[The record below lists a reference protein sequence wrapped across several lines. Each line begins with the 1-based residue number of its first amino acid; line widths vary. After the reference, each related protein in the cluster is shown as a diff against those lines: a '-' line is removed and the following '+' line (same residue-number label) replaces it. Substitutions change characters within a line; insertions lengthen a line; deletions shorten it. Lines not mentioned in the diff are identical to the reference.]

1 MSKLTKPLAGY
12 NKKYYICKHLNTKI
26 MKELLNKLAAAKA
39 EIKATKLKKEGKN
52 TFSNYEYFTPSQIE
66 FLVATACHNNKLLTS
81 FDLIR
86 NDLGVYGR
94 LTIYDLESGEKL
106 TTEMASAIPEIKAT
120 NIAQQLG
127 GCVTYTERYLKM
139 SLFGITDNQL
149 DFDTTENTKKQA
161 EPKTAKTAPE
171 QPKVIDTTK
180 IVFDYL
186 ANNAEALLYYKKM
199 HLFETMD
206 DLTDGQIKEIYEH
219 LKKYNKL

>member
-1 MSKLTKPLAGY
+1 
-12 NKKYYICKHLNTKI
+12 
-26 MKELLNKLAAAKA
+26 MKELLNKLASAKA
-39 EIKATKLKKEGKN
+39 EIKATKLKKEGRN
-52 TFSNYEYFTPSQIE
+52 TYSNYDYFTPSQIE

-127 GCVTYTERYLKM
+127 GCATYTERYLKM

-186 ANNAEALLYYKKM
+186 ANNAEALSYYKKQ
-199 HLFETMD
+199 HLFVTMD
-206 DLTDGQIKEIYEH
+206 ELTDGQIKEIYEH
-219 LKKYNKL
+219 LKRYNKI

>member
-1 MSKLTKPLAGY
+1 M
-12 NKKYYICKHLNTKI
+12 I
-26 MKELLNKLAAAKA
+26 ELLNKLAAAKA

-52 TFSNYEYFTPSQIE
+52 TYSNYEYFTPSQIE
-66 FLVATACHNNKLLTS
+66 FLVATACHNNNLLTS

-219 LKKYNKL
+219 LKKYNKI

>member
-1 MSKLTKPLAGY
+1 
-12 NKKYYICKHLNTKI
+12 

-52 TFSNYEYFTPSQIE
+52 TYSNYGYFTPSQIE

-106 TTEMASAIPEIKAT
+106 TAEMASAIPEIKAT

-161 EPKTAKTAPE
+161 EPKTAAKAPE
-171 QPKVIDTTK
+171 QPKVIDTAK
-180 IVFDYL
+180 IVFDFL

-199 HLFETMD
+199 HLFETID
-206 DLTDGQIKEIYEH
+206 DLTDGQIREIYEH

>member
-1 MSKLTKPLAGY
+1 
-12 NKKYYICKHLNTKI
+12 
-26 MKELLNKLAAAKA
+26 MKELLNKLASAKA
-39 EIKATKLKKEGKN
+39 EIKSTKLKKEGRN
-52 TFSNYEYFTPSQIE
+52 TYSNYEYFTPSQIE
-66 FLVATACHNNKLLTS
+66 FLVATACHNNRLLTS

-94 LTIYDLESGEKL
+94 LTVYDLESGEKL

-161 EPKTAKTAPE
+161 APEPTKKEPE
-171 QPKVIDTTK
+171 QPKVIDPTK
-180 IVFDYL
+180 IVLDYL
-186 ANNAEALLYYKKM
+186 TNNAEALSYYKKM
-199 HLFETMD
+199 HLFTTIDE
-206 DLTDGQIKEIYEH
+206 LTDGQIREIYEH

>member
-1 MSKLTKPLAGY
+1 
-12 NKKYYICKHLNTKI
+12 

-39 EIKATKLKKEGKN
+39 EIKSAKLKKEGKN
-52 TFSNYEYFTPSQIE
+52 TYSNYEYFTPSQIE

-139 SLFGITDNQL
+139 SLFGITDNRL
-149 DFDTTENTKKQA
+149 DFDTTENTKRQA
-161 EPKTAKTAPE
+161 KKEPE
-171 QPKVIDTTK
+171 MPKAIDTK
-180 IVFDYL
+180 KAVFNAL
-186 ANNAEALLYYKKM
+186 ASNAEALNYYKKQ
-199 HLFETMD
+199 HLFVTMD
-206 DLTDGQIKEIYEH
+206 ELTDAQIKEIYEH

>member
-1 MSKLTKPLAGY
+1 
-12 NKKYYICKHLNTKI
+12 
-26 MKELLNKLAAAKA
+26 MKELLNKLASAKA

-66 FLVATACHNNKLLTS
+66 FLVASACHNNKLLTS

-86 NDLGVYGR
+86 NELGVYGR
-94 LTIYDLESGEKL
+94 LTVYDLESGEKL
-106 TTEMASAIPEIKAT
+106 TAEMATAIPEIKAT

-161 EPKTAKTAPE
+161 GTKTVTKSPE
-171 QPKVIDTTK
+171 QPKVIDTK
-180 IVFDYL
+180 KVIFDYL
-186 ANNAEALLYYKKM
+186 ANNAEALSYYKKKY
-199 HLFETMD
+199 LFVTIDE
-206 DLTDGQIKEIYEH
+206 LTDGQIKEIYQH
-219 LKKYNKL
+219 LKKYNKI

>member
-1 MSKLTKPLAGY
+1 LSKLIKPIAGY

>member
-1 MSKLTKPLAGY
+1 
-12 NKKYYICKHLNTKI
+12 

-52 TFSNYEYFTPSQIE
+52 TYSNYEYFTPSQIE

-171 QPKVIDTTK
+171 QSKVIDTTK

-186 ANNAEALLYYKKM
+186 ANNAEALSYYKKQ
-199 HLFETMD
+199 HLFTTMD
-206 DLTDGQIKEIYEH
+206 ELTEGQIKEIYEH

>member
-1 MSKLTKPLAGY
+1 
-12 NKKYYICKHLNTKI
+12 

-52 TFSNYEYFTPSQIE
+52 TYSNYDYFTPSQIE

-94 LTIYDLESGEKL
+94 ITIYDLESGEKL

-161 EPKTAKTAPE
+161 EPKTATKAPE
-171 QPKVIDTTK
+171 QPKVIDTSK

>member
-1 MSKLTKPLAGY
+1 LSDCTFKSTTSPSREPLVFVFLY
-12 NKKYYICKHLNTKI
+12 FVNCK
-26 MKELLNKLAAAKA
+26 AYKA
-39 EIKATKLKKEGKN
+39 DNGKN

-161 EPKTAKTAPE
+161 EPKTATKAPE

>member
-1 MSKLTKPLAGY
+1 
-12 NKKYYICKHLNTKI
+12 

-52 TFSNYEYFTPSQIE
+52 TFSNYEYFTPQQIE

-161 EPKTAKTAPE
+161 EPKTATKVTE
-171 QPKVIDTTK
+171 QPKVINAAKT
-180 IVFDYL
+180 VFDYL
-186 ANNAEALLYYKKM
+186 ANNAEALSYYKKQ
-199 HLFETMD
+199 HLFTTIDE
-206 DLTDGQIKEIYEH
+206 LTDGQIKEIYEH
-219 LKKYNKL
+219 LKKYNKI

>member
-1 MSKLTKPLAGY
+1 
-12 NKKYYICKHLNTKI
+12 

-52 TFSNYEYFTPSQIE
+52 TYSNYDYFTPSQIE

-161 EPKTAKTAPE
+161 ATKQTTKAPE

-219 LKKYNKL
+219 LKKYNKI